1 MQSARMNDEVNSEP
15 TTDGWRAVGDGP
27 FAGWLIWPGDAFET
41 LTGPFHFRCDDGIAR
56 GAFMPDGRHVNG
68 HGIVH
73 GGALV
78 TFADAMAASL
88 VHLTLDGQWAVTVT
102 LNTEFMGAGVSG
114 APIEATGRV
123 VRATKSMVFVQG
135 HIEQSGQ
142 PILAFSSVMK
152 KVTPP

>member
-1 MQSARMNDEVNSEP
+1 MPMNDALNSEP
-15 TTDGWRAVGDGP
+15 STEGWLEVGDGP
-27 FAGWLIWPGDAFET
+27 FADWLNFPGDAFET
-41 LTGPFHFRCDDGIAR
+41 LTGPFYFRCDDGIAR

-114 APIEATGRV
+114 TPIEATGRV

-135 HIEQSGQ
+135 HVEQNGQ
-142 PILAFSSVMK
+142 PILAFSSVLK

>member
-1 MQSARMNDEVNSEP
+1 MNDEVKSEP
-15 TTDGWRAVGDGP
+15 ATAEGWREVGDGP
-27 FAGWLIWPGDAFET
+27 FAGWLNYPFDAFET

-56 GAFMPDGRHVNG
+56 GAFMPDSRHVNG

-88 VHLTLDGQWAVTVT
+88 VHLTLDGQYAVTVT
-102 LNTEFMGAGVSG
+102 LNSEFMGAGVSG
-114 APIEATGRV
+114 TLIEAAGRV

-135 HIEQSGQ
+135 QLEQSGQ
-142 PILAFSSVMK
+142 PILAFSSVLK
-152 KVTPP
+152 KVATP